1 VAIAVL
7 IYGLDIRTLTTR
19 RTKIMEAAEVK
30 LLSLLGMLI
39 CASLGYKHNDKF
51 VKNLVLQIP

>member
-1 VAIAVL
+1 
-7 IYGLDIRTLTTR
+7 
-19 RTKIMEAAEVK
+19 MEAAEVK

-39 CASLGYKHNDKF
+39 CASLGYEHNDKF